1 MALVFNPACIETF
14 NSPESITLTLRFM
27 VSYKARVL
35 FFHGYAQS
43 ASVFYAK
50 SLALRKKLQS
60 LGYKCIYLNGPAEL
74 TPAHLPSADSL
85 SKYGAATG
93 DDTTVYR
100 GWWKS
105 DYDGKFEVE
114 SAIDSVKKYIDSHQI
129 VSGSEEDAKLNRDVD
144 PETDKELPITG
155 LVGFSQGAAFIG
167 ILLAQFKELLGIE
180 EPEFAVLYGGF
191 KLTAEKAPDVQKY
204 YVSENEKVLKTRLLH
219 VVGELDTIVAEDRA
233 YTLHDHLR
241 DSLTLLKHPGGHF
254 VPNSKIMINQVVAWI
269 QDSEPK
275 EETSVKKE
283 DATSVDDLMAMLDK
297 IGT

>member
-1 MALVFNPACIETF
+1 
-14 NSPESITLTLRFM
+14 M
-27 VSYKARVL
+27 VTYKARVL

-93 DDTTVYR
+93 DDPTVYR

-105 DYDGKFEVE
+105 DYNGKFEIE
-114 SAIDSVKKYIDSHQI
+114 SAIDSVKKYIDSHHI
-129 VSGSEEDAKLNRDVD
+129 VNGSEEDAKLNRDID
-144 PETDKELPITG
+144 PETDMELPIVG

-167 ILLAQFKELLGIE
+167 ILLAQFKQLLSVE

-191 KLTAEKAPDVQKY
+191 KIPAEKAPDVQRY
-204 YVSENEKVLKTRLLH
+204 YISEDGVLKTRVLN

-269 QDSEPK
+269 QDNESK
-275 EETSVKKE
+275 EESPVKQE